1 MIRRGHPRS
10 RSPRRGR
17 GNDLSAIGE
26 REFPDGR
33 SSTTDVRAVNFVTEV
48 RDDVITGKAESRLSR
63 LAHYFHK
70 VGCPRT
76 CNFLQGA
83 SLWSCY
89 CTPPHR
95 ASYIQGPRVI
105 HFKMQRVA
113 VAILFVL
120 GLHAASAGLLTPV
133 VGLLTPPSTPSTPST
148 PTMGTGSG
156 AADPQVVDFSGR
168 HFEFIGELACIF
180 HTDEMA
186 MCVESHASRPP
197 PSMLLPSM
205 LPASLST
212 AAEGGP
218 ELGINAREVGG

>member
-1 MIRRGHPRS
+1 M
-10 RSPRRGR
+10 
-17 GNDLSAIGE
+17 
-26 REFPDGR
+26 
-33 SSTTDVRAVNFVTEV
+33 
-48 RDDVITGKAESRLSR
+48 SR
-63 LAHYFHK
+63 LAHNFFK

-76 CNFLQGA
+76 CNFFKKLLCGRV
-83 SLWSCY
+83 
-89 CTPPHR
+89 TVRHR
-95 ASYIQGPRVI
+95 IGLHIYRVPVI

-180 HTDEMA
+180 ILIRWGCVSNHTHRDRFRQCCFRRCCLPPFQRPRRAGLSSTVHRRER
-186 MCVESHASRPP
+186 SRR
-197 PSMLLPSM
+197 MNL
-205 LPASLST
+205 AT
-212 AAEGGP
+212 QQQTG
-218 ELGINAREVGG
+218 